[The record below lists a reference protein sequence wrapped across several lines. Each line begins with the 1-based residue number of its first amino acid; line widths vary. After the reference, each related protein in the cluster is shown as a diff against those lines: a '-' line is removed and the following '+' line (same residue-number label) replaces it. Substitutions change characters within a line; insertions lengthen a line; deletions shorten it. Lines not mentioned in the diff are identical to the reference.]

1 MSSIVR
7 KSARIEFADLPLL
20 FHLSMKTTMEQ
31 DAPTRIEARN
41 ISRNGVKFYSNRRI
55 PLFEQVNL
63 SFYEKKSGNLVAEI
77 LAKVVRLEE
86 IDIGVGERTYGI
98 AVEFLS
104 GYEPLE
110 RFVPETKGEISNL
123 DI

>member
-20 FHLSMKTTMEQ
+20 FHLSVKTTMEQ
-31 DAPTRIEARN
+31 DVPTRIEARN
-41 ISRNGVKFYSNRRI
+41 ISRHGVKFYSNRRI
-55 PLFEQVNL
+55 PLFEQINV

-104 GYEPLE
+104 GFEPLE
-110 RFVPETKGEISNL
+110 RFVPETKGEISDL

>member
-1 MSSIVR
+1 MR

-20 FHLSMKTTMEQ
+20 FHLSVKTTMEQ

>member
-1 MSSIVR
+1 
-7 KSARIEFADLPLL
+7 
-20 FHLSMKTTMEQ
+20 MEQ
-31 DAPTRIEARN
+31 DSPIRIEARN
-41 ISRNGVKFYSNRRI
+41 ISLHGLKFYSNRRI

-63 SFYEKKSGNLVAEI
+63 SFYEKKSGNLVADI

-98 AVEFLS
+98 SVEFFS
-104 GYEPLE
+104 GFEPLE
-110 RFVPETKGEISNL
+110 RFLPETKGEISNL